1 MKGIDLSS
9 LVDND
14 VDLKIDDF
22 NQNVLL
28 MSPPASDSGSQA
40 GFSPYSIDSEPGS
53 PLLDDAK
60 VFVASAVKLKAS
72 TSGVRKGQNLNSPNS
87 QEWNPRMSGKQICRG
102 QRSFVRMRKV
112 HGCVVFFLK
121 LLRLLPELYY
131 LSHTPAARRTVH
143 RLQPL

>member
-14 VDLKIDDF
+14 ADLKIDDF

-60 VFVASAVKLKAS
+60 VLVTGFIKFKASALQIC
-72 TSGVRKGQNLNSPNS
+72 KGQSLNSPNS
-87 QEWNPRMSGKQICRG
+87 QEWSCQIFAKQSCRC
-102 QRSFVRMRKV
+102 QRNIGRMRKV
-112 HGCVVFFLK
+112 HGCVLFLFFLND
-121 LLRLLPELYY
+121 
-131 LSHTPAARRTVH
+131 
-143 RLQPL
+143 

>member
-14 VDLKIDDF
+14 ADLKIDDF

-60 VFVASAVKLKAS
+60 VLVAGFIKFKASA
-72 TSGVRKGQNLNSPNS
+72 SGICRGQSLNSPNS
-87 QEWNPRMSGKQICRG
+87 RVEPVDIC
-102 QRSFVRMRKV
+102 QA
-112 HGCVVFFLK
+112 
-121 LLRLLPELYY
+121 EL
-131 LSHTPAARRTVH
+131 
-143 RLQPL
+143 